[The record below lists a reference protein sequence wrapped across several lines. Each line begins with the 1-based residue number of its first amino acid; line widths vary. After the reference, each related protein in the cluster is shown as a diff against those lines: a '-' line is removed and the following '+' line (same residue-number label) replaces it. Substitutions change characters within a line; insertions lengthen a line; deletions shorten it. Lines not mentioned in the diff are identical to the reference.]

1 MPILGLQQE
10 KCTKCM
16 QCVKECPAFCFRY
29 NQKTRII
36 EFDNS
41 NNSCILCGH
50 CIACCPVEV
59 INYAGMEEPTKLTN
73 SSEMPTYDQLHSMF
87 RQKRSIRHYKPEALS
102 PEDLKKVTE
111 AMKYGPTGSNIRD
124 MKVTI
129 ISDSV
134 KIRELSKG
142 VVETL
147 LKSPDTS
154 DNYRQLLKYKQ
165 SIGLD
170 PIFFKAPH
178 VVIISSK
185 VNYDIVNATIA
196 TTYGMLAAHSLQ
208 LGTCWIGLAYM
219 AFLANQDLREKTAQI
234 EGKIWNVF
242 TLGIPDIKFYRSPPR
257 PSIV

>member
-1 MPILGLQQE
+1 MPILGLLQE
-10 KCTKCM
+10 ECTKCM

-59 INYAGMEEPTKLTN
+59 INYTEMGKPTKLSN
-73 SSEMPTYDQLHSMF
+73 SSKFPTYDQLQGLFH
-87 RQKRSIRHYKPEALS
+87 QKRSIRHYKPEPLS
-102 PEDLKKVTE
+102 PDVLNKVTE

-129 ISDSV
+129 ISDPV
-134 KIRELSKG
+134 NIREISKE
-142 VVETL
+142 VVKTL
-147 LKSPDTS
+147 LNSPETS
-154 DNYRQLLKYKQ
+154 EKYRQLLTYKQ
-165 SIGLD
+165 SIGID

-185 VNYDIVNATIA
+185 ENYDIVNATIA

-219 AFLANQDLREKTAQI
+219 AFLANQDLRENIAKI

-242 TLGIPDIKFYRSPPR
+242 TLGTPNIKFYRSPPR
-257 PSIV
+257 PSLI